1 MERLEEPPRRPPTRD
16 ELRRRA
22 LKAARAE
29 LHRLH
34 GCGLIGDEALQQ
46 VEDDLRRLELKA
58 FLGRLYADD
67 GRG

>member
-1 MERLEEPPRRPPTRD
+1 MERLEEPPRSPPTRD

-29 LHRLH
+29 LYRLH
-34 GCGLIGDEALQQ
+34 CWGLIGDKALQQ

-58 FLGRLYADD
+58 FLCGLYPDD
-67 GRG
+67 WRG